1 MRSEVVFVLLAAQVV
16 CGARAGLDQPPGYE
30 SKEDLQE
37 VDEDEATRPTDK
49 VSGSTRRSRR

>member
-1 MRSEVVFVLLAAQVV
+1 MRSEVVFVALAAQAA
-16 CGARAGLDQPPGYE
+16 CGARAGLDEPPDYE

-49 VSGSTRRSRR
+49 VSGSSRRSRR